1 MSIKEF
7 ISIKKLVSK
16 NMVEQKKQYHQIM
29 RYSDPELEFLNNTF
43 AERID
48 LLILIRKFL
57 LQGELT
63 DQEKNLFV
71 AFSPELIRI
80 LKKAYLPDI
89 DLTTPIGQ
97 LVDLWSNIDT
107 KNKDIEGAW
116 LEMAAR
122 KILIDYIQ
130 ERFEALVENRF
141 DSKIQISS
149 LEYDPRNSK
158 EKNFINL
165 SARNSLISHI
175 DFQTGQLWILAGQKK
190 ESLKEIQERLL
201 KNSSK

>member
-1 MSIKEF
+1 
-7 ISIKKLVSK
+7 
-16 NMVEQKKQYHQIM
+16 MVEQKKQYHQIM

-43 AERID
+43 AERTD

-57 LQGELT
+57 FQGELT